1 LRPGAHTLRR
11 RHSVLVQVAGN
22 SARGLA
28 LGALP
33 QNAGH
38 DVVWRRPRSAED
50 DTVVPSHHQRLPC
63 TASDEVAL
71 KLREDHSQ
79 RERVAAVEKE
89 IAQIAARAEQAIA
102 EVRQIAFVRSLETP
116 VGAWMS
122 ASPKMRARR
131 R

>member
-1 LRPGAHTLRR
+1 
-11 RHSVLVQVAGN
+11 
-22 SARGLA
+22 
-28 LGALP
+28 
-33 QNAGH
+33 
-38 DVVWRRPRSAED
+38 
-50 DTVVPSHHQRLPC
+50 
-63 TASDEVAL
+63 
-71 KLREDHSQ
+71 
-79 RERVAAVEKE
+79 VAAVEKE